1 MMWSGPCSERKEER
15 MEWDPTTH
23 IIYFYISEFMVYYL
37 ITYNFQNYILYLLD
51 QNYFPK
57 DKFLQ
62 RRKYKRNDD
71 GIGIYWLFASLSLS
85 FIINSNPKNEEYC
98 IFIILSS
105 HNILLPLYLGPIL
118 TLHSL
123 LTLFAPIDCKDGF
136 VENIIMKNCRFKL

>member
-1 MMWSGPCSERKEER
+1 MDRPSFSPVHYAHFRER
-15 MEWDPTTH
+15 D
-23 IIYFYISEFMVYYL
+23 
-37 ITYNFQNYILYLLD
+37 D
-51 QNYFPK
+51 
-57 DKFLQ
+57 
-62 RRKYKRNDD
+62 RRKWGAD
-71 GIGIYWLFASLSLS
+71 
-85 FIINSNPKNEEYC
+85 KNEEYC